1 MKEKVKSISIERI
14 LPFIFLYVVYNYN
27 VLSAITDRKIGSPVI
42 LGLGTLFFI
51 IVGFR
56 FNKIK
61 IDKEI
66 LSKDTY
72 FIILFIGY
80 LLLNLFMRGI
90 HNVNS
95 WMKLVEFIIIAVV
108 CILIFMY
115 ELNRDDIKKII
126 EIFFIIN
133 SILFV
138 ILLIR
143 YSNHWLYRM
152 SIGWRISTKGLNA
165 TWLGRFLAETAV
177 MAFFALNNKTMKAI
191 YNIILFILIVA
202 TGSKSVIIGLLV
214 IYMILMYNSMK
225 KFLEKRKKEERKKII
240 LVVVAIS
247 IPILSIALMVFL
259 KYIPMDFIMK
269 RLLSESSY
277 GGAGRTATY
286 AKAIELFKLNPIFG
300 CGIGNYFYQYE
311 VHKFTYPHNII
322 LEFLTEL
329 GVVGGIFIVAFLYR
343 LYRCILK
350 IYRDEKVMFL
360 ILMALMY
367 FINAMFSGNMTLS
380 NFQFYIFS
388 ALIIKFSSKINA
400 QN

>member
-329 GVVGGIFIVAFLYR
+329 GVVGGIFIVAFLCR

>member
-329 GVVGGIFIVAFLYR
+329 GVVGGIFIVAFLCR
-343 LYRCILK
+343 LYRCILT